1 VKLEFVGNA
10 PFFSSLAEPEQEFIS
25 ERMHLEHRHGG
36 ETLFSKGDDSTA
48 LYLIKS
54 GWVRLVDDRGA
65 VLANQGPGSLVGETD
80 LFLEH
85 PRSVGA
91 SVATDAELWVL
102 TREDLADLLAESPQ
116 IGLKVALTFG
126 SRLPAFDR
134 YLVQHRLS
142 TLPFLSGLDEKAL
155 TSIARRLLPVE
166 KRAGEFIIKEGQPP
180 EALFIVETGLVHLH
194 GSEEGG
200 DFSELGPGETFG
212 EMALLADKGHARSAQ
227 AATDLILWALPTV
240 EFEALAEEYPDIRS
254 ALSKSIR
261 QPLSSQELVKAG
273 ERLSLVPLFSD
284 LSEDVLWAVSSR
296 MLVLHVPKGE
306 LIFEEGTPGDALF
319 LIDAGEVE
327 VLSGG
332 AGSRRVAARL
342 GDDDFFGEMAL
353 LTGKPRTT
361 AARAVSHTNLWVLY
375 RSDFD
380 DLVSRHPS
388 ISMAL
393 SRVLSRR
400 LADMDKRF
408 TESHLRGL
416 KLLSGLS
423 SSQLEDVGR
432 RLQPARFRRG
442 EVLIEEGAPGHEMYF
457 IESGKVEVVR
467 GYRPN
472 ALLLA
477 ELSAGDLVGEMA
489 LLTGN
494 PRSATVTAT
503 TDVNVWVMS
512 QADFED
518 LVTAY
523 PNLALALS
531 RLLSDRLRA
540 ADERFLRRGP
550 VAGPPPAAHPPLSAP
565 PQPRAQQATRPM
577 VVPVPVPVSQP
588 PPPAQPRP
596 APPPPQPA
604 TIPVPVPR
612 VEPAPRPQ
620 PPPVQPQAVEAKPK
634 GNLLDQAGAAV
645 GGILSWFGG
654 LSSGA
659 KLRLVLVTLI
669 LVWLTCIAAP
679 ALLIATLTAQNV
691 TNLGG
696 AVAFVQVNTAPPG
709 EFVASAATPIPAD
722 PLPMPPLQ
730 AQAYLLGSEA
740 LQPAEPSALPAS
752 LPLPAEAQALEQPAE
767 FASAPSAA
775 QVPDA
780 SQPAEG
786 EAAPAVVPASKPAE
800 GAIESLAEDSAAAP
814 QPESVASEAPALEM
828 ASGPTTPTPWVIV
841 VTNTPPPPTDTPLP
855 TETPVPPTATPKPVR
870 VVAQSVEP
878 TAVPEPAR
886 RPQPPRD
893 LDPRLPAL
901 NVHIVEPPGLQPG
914 QAYWRVT
921 RVIWQNGEESGNDHT
936 IYVDVLDE
944 NGGRIPP
951 GQEVVM
957 RWPDGDQRLFT
968 EDKPSNENPVNFP
981 MFGTLGSYQVSV
993 SGLPSDTVVG
1003 LGMGTPEQPA
1013 FTIHTNFF
1021 IVFQRTVF

>member
-1 VKLEFVGNA
+1 MKLQFVGNA
-10 PFFSSLAEPEQEFIS
+10 PFFSSLAEQEQELIS

-36 ETLFSKGDDSTA
+36 ETLFSKGDDSTS

-65 VLANQGPGSLVGETD
+65 VLANQGPGNLVGETD
-80 LFLEH
+80 LFLER

-91 SVATDAELWVL
+91 GVATDAELWIL
-102 TREDLADLLAESPQ
+102 SREDLADLISESPQ
-116 IGLKVALTFG
+116 IGIKVALTFG
-126 SRLPAFDR
+126 ARLPAFDR
-134 YLVQHRLS
+134 YLVKHRLS
-142 TLPFLSGLDEKAL
+142 TLPFLSGLDEKTL

-166 KRAGEFIIKEGQPP
+166 KRAGEFIVKEGQPP

-194 GSEEGG
+194 GSEQGG

-212 EMALLADKGHARSAQ
+212 EMALLTEKGHARSAQ

-240 EFEALAEEYPDIRS
+240 EFEALAEEYPDLRP

-261 QPLSSQELVKAG
+261 EPLSPQDLVKAG
-273 ERLSLVPLFSD
+273 ERLSQVPLFSD
-284 LSEDVLWAVSSR
+284 LSEDVLWAVASR
-296 MLVLHVPKGE
+296 MLIFHVPGGE
-306 LIFEEGTPGDALF
+306 LVFEEGTPGDALF
-319 LIDAGEVE
+319 VIDAGEVE

-332 AGSRRVAARL
+332 PGSRRVAARL
-342 GDDDFFGEMAL
+342 GHDDFFGEMAL
-353 LTGKPRTT
+353 LTGKPRST

-388 ISMAL
+388 ISLAL
-393 SRVLSRR
+393 SKVLSRR
-400 LADMDKRF
+400 LADMDRRF

-432 RLQPARFRRG
+432 RLRPARYRRG

-457 IESGKVEVVR
+457 IESGQVEVVR

-477 ELSAGDLVGEMA
+477 ELEAGDLVGEMA

-494 PRSATVTAT
+494 PRSATVTAL

-518 LVTAY
+518 LVSVY

-531 RLLSDRLRA
+531 RLLSERLRA
-540 ADERFLRRGP
+540 TDERFLRRGP
-550 VAGPPPAAHPPLSAP
+550 VVGPPPAAPPPRPAP
-565 PQPRAQQATRPM
+565 PPTQRAARPVAVPVPLPVPQPRPA
-577 VVPVPVPVSQP
+577 P
-588 PPPAQPRP
+588 PPPPTQPRP

-604 TIPVPVPR
+604 LR
-612 VEPAPRPQ
+612 VAPAPRPQ
-620 PPPVQPQAVEAKPK
+620 PLPPPAQPQAVEAKPRR
-634 GNLLDQAGAAV
+634 NLLDQASATF
-645 GGILSWFGG
+645 GGVLSWFGD

-691 TNLGG
+691 TNLEG

-709 EFVASAATPIPAD
+709 QFVASAATPSPAELL
-722 PLPMPPLQ
+722 PLPPLE
-730 AQAYLLGSEA
+730 AQAFLLGSEA
-740 LQPAEPSALPAS
+740 LQPAQPSPLPES
-752 LPLPAEAQALEQPAE
+752 LPLPAEAQAVAQPAE
-767 FASAPSAA
+767 LDSAPSVA
-775 QVPDA
+775 QAPAESQSAGGESAPADA
-780 SQPAEG
+780 PVSQP
-786 EAAPAVVPASKPAE
+786 VE
-800 GAIESLAEDSAAAP
+800 GAVEALAADSAAAP
-814 QPESVASEAPALEM
+814 QSEAVASEAPALEM
-828 ASGPTTPTPWVIV
+828 ASGPPTPTPWVIV
-841 VTNTPPPPTDTPLP
+841 VTNTPLPPTDTPVP
-855 TETPVPPTATPKPVR
+855 TETPLPPTATPKPVR
-870 VVAQSVEP
+870 VAAKSVQP
-878 TAVPEPAR
+878 TATPEPAR
-886 RPQPPRD
+886 RPQPPRE
-893 LDPRLPAL
+893 LDPRLPLL

-914 QAYWRVT
+914 QAYWRAT
-921 RVIWQNGEESGNDHT
+921 RVIWQDGEESANDHT

-944 NGGRIPP
+944 HGGRILV
-951 GQEVVM
+951 QEVVM

-968 EDKPSNENPVNFP
+968 DKDKPSNEYPVNFP
-981 MFGTLGSYQVSV
+981 MYSTLGSYTVSV
-993 SGLPSDTVVG
+993 SGMPSDTVVG
-1003 LGMGTPEQPA
+1003 LGLGSIEQPA

-1021 IVFQRTVF
+1021 IVFQRSVF